1 MVTVRFFGPII
12 GFTSGEKKT
21 EIPARTVAEAIRE
34 LCAKYGRSFS
44 DRVLNPDGSLRA
56 SVHVLINGRDIRFMK
71 QLYTEIRQEDELS
84 FMPAVGGG

>member
-44 DRVLNPDGSLRA
+44 DRVLNPDGS
-56 SVHVLINGRDIRFMK
+56 
-71 QLYTEIRQEDELS
+71 
-84 FMPAVGGG
+84 